1 MFKLHDCFFTK
12 LGKYFKVY
20 EPSKSFSSFW
30 DFLHFLVILFNFFK
44 IPVELSF
51 EISLFDFLFEINA
64 VFASFFEKFEFY
76 FLLIDILVNFNTGYY
91 TKGSLIISRKNI
103 AKHYIKSNFFLD
115 LLSFIPIFLDFQ
127 RVPLN
132 ENIKILFFIRVNNF
146 FRIFSRI
153 EESIHINFKLFNLLT
168 LLKVLARIFL
178 LSHLFACGWHYIAYS
193 NLDQNSENWYFLIH
207 YFYVYFVIIFQFNY
221 LKNL

>member
-1 MFKLHDCFFTK
+1 MYSIILYFLGLSKFLFKLHECFFAK

-51 EISLFDFLFEINA
+51 DISFFEFLFGIDP

-76 FLLIDILVNFNTGYY
+76 FLLIDIFVNFNTGYY

-103 AKHYIKSNFFLD
+103 AKHYIKSGSGFVCGGLWRFLAVFGG
-115 LLSFIPIFLDFQ
+115 L
-127 RVPLN
+127 
-132 ENIKILFFIRVNNF
+132 
-146 FRIFSRI
+146 IFSL
-153 EESIHINFKLFNLLT
+153 INL
-168 LLKVLARIFL
+168 RD
-178 LSHLFACGWHYIAYS
+178 SWR
-193 NLDQNSENWYFLIH
+193 FLI
-207 YFYVYFVIIFQFNY
+207 YTMRRDNKI
-221 LKNL
+221 